1 MTVKYDIHKRSPKIN
16 YPMAASV
23 LAALACFGVY
33 SVQAATDAEI
43 VLCTIDDTSGAFAAM
58 ATPKTWGYQL
68 AVEEINAAGGIK
80 VDGKIKT
87 VKHVQYDGQSDVG
100 RYSQLT
106 QQCVFEDEADVI
118 MAAYTGAEREAARSE
133 AVRNETIFWHNNQGE
148 GGIADHYSFF
158 SGPTPE
164 QQVLPALKWMIEE
177 FGPKMTF
184 IGADY
189 NFCRAIGDWAR
200 TAAGL
205 YGGDLV
211 MEEYFPFDV
220 TQWQKTIGDIQS
232 IGPNFQVHCL
242 VGGDQVQFY
251 PQAEA
256 AGLKTPA
263 WSNVTIADGYEHK
276 IFPAPQLS
284 NMHVPP
290 GYIED
295 VPGSNSE
302 AFVAKIRK
310 RHPNAPYVNEH
321 AGFGYTAVKAMAKA
335 WAKAGTTETESVIKA
350 LESGISVEEAPGGSW
365 EMVGDQHHA
374 AMPTY
379 LFRVNDDHS
388 LSLITNLGVNAPS
401 FLKDIG
407 VDVRKLKSGDGY
419 SYLPRDNPAWKKFF
433 K

>member
-1 MTVKYDIHKRSPKIN
+1 
-16 YPMAASV
+16 
-23 LAALACFGVY
+23 
-33 SVQAATDAEI
+33 
-43 VLCTIDDTSGAFAAM
+43 
-58 ATPKTWGYQL
+58 
-68 AVEEINAAGGIK
+68 
-80 VDGKIKT
+80 
-87 VKHVQYDGQSDVG
+87 
-100 RYSQLT
+100 
-106 QQCVFEDEADVI
+106 
-118 MAAYTGAEREAARSE
+118 
-133 AVRNETIFWHNNQGE
+133 
-148 GGIADHYSFF
+148 
-158 SGPTPE
+158 
-164 QQVLPALKWMIEE
+164 MIEE

-232 IGPNFQVHCL
+232 IGPDFQVHCL

-284 NMHVPP
+284 NMQVPP

>member
-1 MTVKYDIHKRSPKIN
+1 MKYSLKSYWSVFQYFTAIL
-16 YPMAASV
+16 AS
-23 LAALACFGVY
+23 GVFVT
-33 SVQAATDAEI
+33 SVSAATNDEI
-43 VLCTIDDTSGAFAAM
+43 VLCTIDDTSGPFATM
-58 ATPKTWGYQL
+58 STPKTWGYQL
-68 AVEEINAAGGIK
+68 AVEEINAAGGIE
-80 VDGKIKT
+80 VDGKMKMI
-87 VKHVQYDGQSDVG
+87 KHVEYDGQSDVG

-106 QQCVFEDEADVI
+106 QQCIFEDEADVV

-133 AVRNETIFWHNNQGE
+133 AVRNQVIYWHNNQGE
-148 GGIADHYSFF
+148 GGIADRYSFF

-164 QQVLPALKWMIEE
+164 QQVLPALKWMIENM
-177 FGPKMTF
+177 GPKMTF

-189 NFCRAIGDWAR
+189 NFCRAIGAWAR

-220 TQWQKTIGDIQS
+220 NQWQKTIGDIQGIS
-232 IGPNFQVHCL
+232 PDFQVHCL

-251 PQAEA
+251 PQAAA
-256 AGLKTPA
+256 AGLKTPV
-263 WSNVTIADGYEHK
+263 WSNVTIADGYEHL
-276 IFPAPQLS
+276 IFPAPQLY

-295 VPGSNSE
+295 VAGKNSE
-302 AFVAKIRK
+302 VFVEKIRA
-310 RHPNAPYVNEH
+310 RHPNAKYVNEH

-335 WAKAGTTETESVIKA
+335 WGKAKTTETEAVIDA
-350 LESGISVEEAPGGSW
+350 LEAGIIVSEAPGGSW
-365 EMVGDQHHA
+365 ELYGDQHHA

-379 LFRVNDDHS
+379 LFRVNEDHS
-388 LSLITNLGVNAPS
+388 LSLISELGITEPS

-407 VDVRKLKSGDGY
+407 VDVRKLGAGDGR
-419 SYLPRDNPAWKKFF
+419 SYLPSDNPAWAGFF

>member
-1 MTVKYDIHKRSPKIN
+1 
-16 YPMAASV
+16 
-23 LAALACFGVY
+23 LAALACFGVS

-232 IGPNFQVHCL
+232 IGPDFQVHCL

-407 VDVRKLKSGDGY
+407 VDVRKLKSGEGY
-419 SYLPRDNPAWKKFF
+419 SYLPRDNSAWKKFF

>member
-1 MTVKYDIHKRSPKIN
+1 
-16 YPMAASV
+16 
-23 LAALACFGVY
+23 
-33 SVQAATDAEI
+33 
-43 VLCTIDDTSGAFAAM
+43 
-58 ATPKTWGYQL
+58 
-68 AVEEINAAGGIK
+68 
-80 VDGKIKT
+80 
-87 VKHVQYDGQSDVG
+87 
-100 RYSQLT
+100 
-106 QQCVFEDEADVI
+106 

-164 QQVLPALKWMIEE
+164 QQVLPALEWMINN

-189 NFCRAIGDWAR
+189 NFCRAIGAWTR

-211 MEEYFPFDV
+211 MEDYFPFDV
-220 TQWQKTIGDIQS
+220 NQWQKTIGDIQ
-232 IGPNFQVHCL
+232 GVKPDFQVHCL

-256 AGLKTPA
+256 AGLKTPV

-276 IFPAPQLS
+276 LFPAPQLA

-295 VPGSNSE
+295 VPGENSKI
-302 AFVAKIRK
+302 FVEKIRA
-310 RHPNAPYVNEH
+310 RHPDAPYVNEH
-321 AGFGYTAVKAMAKA
+321 AGFGYTAVWAMANA
-335 WAKAGTTETESVIKA
+335 WAKAGTTETEAVIDA
-350 LESGISVEEAPGGSW
+350 LESGISVDQAPGGSW
-365 EMVGDQHHA
+365 TMVGDQHHA
-374 AMPTY
+374 SMPTY
-379 LFRVNDDHS
+379 LFKVEDDHS
-388 LSLITNLGVNAPS
+388 LTLITELGVNPPT

-407 VDVRKLKSGDGY
+407 VDVSTLKSGDGY
-419 SYLPRDNPAWKKFF
+419 SYLPPDNPAWAGFF

>member
-1 MTVKYDIHKRSPKIN
+1 MTRSRTASKFVIA
-16 YPMAASV
+16 MAAAV
-23 LAALACFGVY
+23 TCGFIATTAT
-33 SVQAATDAEI
+33 AATGEEI
-43 VLCTIDDTSGAFAAM
+43 VLCTIDDTSGPFATM

-68 AVEEINAAGGIK
+68 AVEEINAAGGIM
-80 VDGKIKT
+80 VDGKQKT
-87 VKHVQYDGQSDVG
+87 IKHVQYDGQSDVG

-106 QQCVFEDEADVI
+106 QQCIFEDEADVL
-118 MAAYTGAEREAARSE
+118 MAGYTGAEREAARSE
-133 AVRNETIFWHNNQGE
+133 AVRNDTIFWHNNQGE

-164 QQVLPALKWMIEE
+164 QQVLPALKWMIENI
-177 FGPKMTF
+177 GPKMTF

-189 NFCRAIGDWAR
+189 NFCRAIGAWTR

-205 YGGDLV
+205 YGGDLE

-220 TQWQKTIGDIQS
+220 NQWQKTIGDIQAV
-232 IGPNFQVHCL
+232 GPDFQVHCL

-251 PQAEA
+251 PQAQA
-256 AGLKTPA
+256 SGLKTPVF
-263 WSNVTIADGYEHK
+263 SNVTISDGYEHK

-295 VPGSNSE
+295 VPGENSE
-302 AFVAKIRK
+302 AFAAKIRE
-310 RHPNAPYVNEH
+310 RHPDAIYVNEH
-321 AGFGYTAVKAMAKA
+321 AAFGYVAVKAMAKA
-335 WAKAGTTETESVIKA
+335 WEIAGTTETEAVIDA
-350 LESGISVEEAPGGSW
+350 LETGDITVDEAPGGSW
-365 EMVGDQHHA
+365 KLDGEQHHA

-379 LFRVNDDHS
+379 LFKVNDDHS
-388 LSLITNLGVNAPS
+388 LTMIKDLGVTEPT

-407 VDVRKLKSGDGY
+407 VDVREVEAGDGH
-419 SYLPRDNPAWKKFF
+419 SYLPPDNPAWADFF